1 MKLKFKIQQY
11 KKDAVKNVVRV
22 FDEQHNLCLLK
33 YENINHIQV
42 GSNSHLSNDVVK
54 KKSDA
59 TNSTWRWLRIRE
71 SLTSM
76 SRLCLK

>member
-33 YENINHIQV
+33 YKNINHIQIE
-42 GSNSHLSNDVVK
+42 SNSHLSNDVVK
-54 KKSDA
+54 K
-59 TNSTWRWLRIRE
+59 IRTRPTRRGDGYGYGKV
-71 SLTSM
+71 L
-76 SRLCLK
+76 RLCQDSV